1 MSSCCPGSEFI
12 VINKDGVILDPLH
25 SRYLSTCRALP
36 LVTVISQS
44 DEKGNRGRRKI
55 ISFPN
60 HCWCN
65 KLRVWGTTIT
75 WGNISLGK
83 SDDKAFLRSGEL
95 KGLMKIC
102 IISFQDWLLLSVVS
116 LFNSPHPNNT
126 SLISAHSILRFL
138 CFLTVY
144 CSRWQLLTSS
154 HHQNTALGDNQP
166 LFIAYMSKTLIDN
179 LQFLSGMKNENT
191 F

>member
-1 MSSCCPGSEFI
+1 MSSCCPGSQFI

-25 SRYLSTCRALP
+25 SCYLFSQHVPGSAFGNGYLP
-36 LVTVISQS
+36 IRWKKGIAEE
-44 DEKGNRGRRKI
+44 EK
-55 ISFPN
+55 SFPSRIFVDVIN
-60 HCWCN
+60 
-65 KLRVWGTTIT
+65 WGTTIT

-83 SDDKAFLRSGEL
+83 SDDKASLRSGEL

-144 CSRWQLLTSS
+144 CSWWQLLTSS
-154 HHQNTALGDNQP
+154 HHQNMALGDNQP
-166 LFIAYMSKTLIDN
+166 LFITYMSKTLIDN

>member
-1 MSSCCPGSEFI
+1 M
-12 VINKDGVILDPLH
+12 
-25 SRYLSTCRALP
+25 
-36 LVTVISQS
+36 
-44 DEKGNRGRRKI
+44 EKENRGRRKI

-60 HCWCN
+60 LCWCN
-65 KLRVWGTTIT
+65 KLRDNNYSGLREYI
-75 WGNISLGK
+75 LGK
-83 SDDKAFLRSGEL
+83 VRWQSFPQIWGI
-95 KGLMKIC
+95 KGINENMHHI
-102 IISFQDWLLLSVVS
+102 FWDWAMLSVVS

-154 HHQNTALGDNQP
+154 HHQNTAPGDNQP
-166 LFIAYMSKTLIDN
+166 LFITYMSKTLIDN